1 MDFICKKLSCPFM
14 LGNLEHALHSLCGS
28 CLYILTARHTP
39 RRCILGTRLHIWI
52 NNVKA
57 NKISERKWWL
67 SLITNLKQQRTILS
81 NTFISHKTIY
91 HTQYRPD
98 EKEGGSNPP
107 SFSWCAKRES
117 NPRPTYSEYATLS
130 TELLAHKHHYY
141 ITFCPTYNSQNSFFL

>member
-67 SLITNLKQQRTILS
+67 SLITNLKQQWTILS

-98 EKEGGSNPP
+98 EKEGGSNQDRMPIT
-107 SFSWCAKRES
+107 SLLVIAHCNWKLL
-117 NPRPTYSEYATLS
+117 LS
-130 TELLAHKHHYY
+130 GSV
-141 ITFCPTYNSQNSFFL
+141 CSGNYNKLSAWHVVCTDVVH